1 MAPAIPQRIP
11 DAMAASVSAG
21 QSPVVMPSGT
31 LACGNWEVPSAS
43 ARNCRAAPAIK
54 RPPTNRPTASTR
66 VRLKA
71 VPASTTNT
79 AEPES
84 CQALQPTRARSTPS
98 HGGMA
103 SRGMSAKPMRA
114 LPSRP
119 TWSGMG
125 PTAAQPASRTPS
137 FRKPA
142 MGAPSKL
149 NPGGASQVRQPSRP
163 WEAQCQ
169 RLLPIN
175 SQ

>member
-1 MAPAIPQRIP
+1 
-11 DAMAASVSAG
+11 
-21 QSPVVMPSGT
+21 MPSGT

-103 SRGMSAKPMRA
+103 SMGISAKPMRA
-114 LPSRP
+114 LRSRP

-125 PTAAQPASRTPS
+125 PTAAQPASFTS
-137 FRKPA
+137 ASEVPA
-142 MGAPSKL
+142 K
-149 NPGGASQVRQPSRP
+149 PGGASQVRQPSRP

-175 SQ
+175 SQWAASGATPRCLRPSPRANGCRTPASSPQNG